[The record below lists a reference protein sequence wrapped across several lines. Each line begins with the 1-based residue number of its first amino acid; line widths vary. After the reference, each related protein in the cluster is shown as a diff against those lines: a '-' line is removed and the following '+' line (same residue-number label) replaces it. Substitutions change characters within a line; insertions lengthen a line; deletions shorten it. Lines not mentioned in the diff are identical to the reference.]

1 MSGLLKDTLA
11 VKVAASHGV
20 GGETT
25 YIHCLSLDSDGCVW
39 GWGYNGYGQ
48 TGTGDNDTMR
58 IPKKIDPK
66 YFDYARIV
74 DIWAGGTDSHG
85 KSFALDENG
94 DLWAWGYASYGALG
108 IGIYNGNY
116 CTRPFRQP
124 YDYTRPMV
132 ELRNLL

>member
-1 MSGLLKDTLA
+1 M
-11 VKVAASHGV
+11 
-20 GGETT
+20 
-25 YIHCLSLDSDGCVW
+25 Y
-39 GWGYNGYGQ
+39 
-48 TGTGDNDTMR
+48 

-74 DIWAGGTDSHG
+74 DIWAGGTGSHG

-124 YDYTRPMV
+124 YDYTRYGGIKKFIMTGYNDNEDNGGIV
-132 ELRNLL
+132 LTHDGKMHIWGGAYAEAGAAMGLG